1 MVNLLCPACGGE
13 LRFKSRISVFGVCS
27 YCASMVVRHDMNLE
41 SLGKM
46 AQLPPDMSPLQLGT
60 RGNYDGKRFELIG
73 RLKIGWENGTWNE
86 WYALFD
92 DGREGWLAEAQGFYM
107 VSFQEQSIDKVPK
120 VKELSPGRSFPLVR
134 EQIFQVDDIKQA
146 TCIGSEGELPMKG
159 PKGRKST
166 SVDLSGPDSLFAC
179 IDYGEDATRLYVGK
193 HVEFEKLSLTSLRQ
207 VDGW

>member
-13 LRFKSRISVFGVCS
+13 LRFKSRVSVFGVCS

-41 SLGKM
+41 TLGKM

-60 RGNYDGKRFELIG
+60 RGNYEGKRFELIG
-73 RLKIGWENGTWNE
+73 RLKIGWENGSWNE

-92 DGREGWLAEAQGFYM
+92 DRREGWLAEAQGFYM

-120 VKELSPGRSFPLVR
+120 RKDLAPGRSFPLVS
-134 EQIFQVDDIKQA
+134 EKIFQVDDIKEA

-166 SVDLSGPDSLFAC
+166 SVD
-179 IDYGEDATRLYVGK
+179 
-193 HVEFEKLSLTSLRQ
+193 
-207 VDGW
+207 